1 MLFHILN
8 VSVRQ
13 KLVALTKFEILY
25 ILLKNEHNLEISN
38 PHFEGLARA
47 HAPNIFR
54 LSMNVLKYF
63 QLEFYVATTKNNK
76 FYFSQPF

>member
-8 VSVRQ
+8 VSVGQ

-25 ILLKNEHNLEISN
+25 ILLENEHNFEISD

-47 HAPNIFR
+47 HAPNILHAF
-54 LSMNVLKYF
+54 
-63 QLEFYVATTKNNK
+63 
-76 FYFSQPF
+76 